1 MKVKKHI
8 PINLQEELVGML
20 RRKNMRS
27 YRLPQIGVY
36 YPTTLVQNC
45 VRGQWNFYKMSIE
58 GRKFPDGFVLKT
70 SEGTV
75 WHDMLEGLNV
85 WDSTEGRASMRV
97 PLEGGGY
104 ITIRGRYDAIRGDT
118 VYDFKRTERV
128 PWGRKPRFPHLLQL
142 NFYMECL
149 GKPKGVIAYIG
160 YDGMEFRIKE
170 YYHVLTD
177 WMTQTLINKALTLHT
192 HLVNDLPPNCT
203 CRTKVHEV
211 EWMNYLREKELKKN

>member
-1 MKVKKHI
+1 MNGKNI
-8 PINLQEELVGML
+8 PINLQEALVGYL
-20 RRKNMRS
+20 RKKRLKS
-27 YRLPQIGVY
+27 HRLPTVGVY
-36 YPTTLVQNC
+36 YPTTLVQPC
-45 VRGQWNFYKMSIE
+45 TRGQYNFYKQTIE
-58 GRKFPDGFVLKT
+58 QRKFPDSFVLKT

-75 WHDMLEGLNV
+75 WHEMLEQIGV
-85 WDSTEGRASMRV
+85 WDSVEGPCRMRV
-97 PLEGGGY
+97 PLENGGY

-128 PWGRKPRFPHLLQL
+128 PWGYKPKFAHLLQL

-160 YDGMEFRIKE
+160 YEGGNFRIKE

-192 HLVNDLPPNCT
+192 HLVNDVPPVCT
-203 CRTKVHEV
+203 CRNRIHEV
-211 EWMNYLREKELKKN
+211 EWLQYEREKARLK